1 MVRLVQISSA
11 DKKNAIVISVAI
23 GFFTLLACFSL
34 YKWFFLNIKQPA
46 ELFFAIMFLFV
57 LLERARAKYTYEAH
71 DKHIRFIKHGL
82 FNTKEYEVP
91 YKSVLGFYLYKP
103 QLISAIQYRK
113 TYRLHSALEHKDV
126 WTLAHE
132 VTEPNGKKVNYRI
145 FFKPNNDML
154 ALFDEILPGKVI
166 RQDVP
171 H

>member
-1 MVRLVQISSA
+1 MVRLIQMSLA
-11 DKKNAIVISVAI
+11 DKKYALVISVAM
-23 GFFTLLACFSL
+23 GFFALLACFSL
-34 YKWFFLNIKQPA
+34 YKWFFFHIKQPA

-82 FNTKEYEVP
+82 LNTKEYEVP
-91 YKSVLGFYLYKP
+91 YKSILGIYLYKP

-113 TYRLHSALEHKDV
+113 TFRLHSALERKDV

-132 VTEPNGKKVNYRI
+132 VTDPNGKKVNYRI
-145 FFKPNNDML
+145 FFKPNDDML
-154 ALFDEILPGKVI
+154 TLFEEILPGKVI
-166 RQDVP
+166 HQDVP